1 MYRLW
6 RAQRGENDGLPW
18 RRDFRVCVP
27 VQMKGF
33 TPGAVHQES
42 FGSSWFPIGLLGRF
56 RLAHLENLLLAT
68 DAAGTRVSPLAK

>member
-1 MYRLW
+1 
-6 RAQRGENDGLPW
+6 
-18 RRDFRVCVP
+18 
-27 VQMKGF
+27 MKGI
-33 TPGAVHQES
+33 TPGMIFEKS